1 MASSTRVFYQ
11 CLASMLA
18 IKWGNPYGPTMSWLN
33 CRLVFPYWGLQSAAF
48 VVPVHPLDT
57 QSEILLSP
65 SSPLKLSS
73 LWSTVIN
80 FLFLNP
86 LIKQILLYRLF
97 FLLFCLLPPLS
108 KKISPLFSC
117 FPTCTRCLFVILWED
132 FRHFPTRKKFCYH
145 PISSVDHPHTDHY
158 FRLLCTVGSGLLSA
172 MRLAIKFHGGADDAN
187 FPTRKKILLPSSAV
201 WVAAALA
208 INTS

>member
-1 MASSTRVFYQ
+1 MFQWDKHRWFISRTEANKLVKLGYNASTIKLHYFRLSCTVRSG
-11 CLASMLA
+11 LLSAMRRA
-18 IKWGNPYGPTMSWLN
+18 IKFHGG
-33 CRLVFPYWGLQSAAF
+33 ADA
-48 VVPVHPLDT
+48 
-57 QSEILLSP
+57 P

-73 LWSTVIN
+73 LWSTAIN

-172 MRLAIKFHGGADDAN
+172 MRRAIKFHGGADDAN